1 MTITTTRAL
10 QFFQVMRQGA
20 VILTSILLAKSGLST
35 ADIGAY
41 EVLLYI
47 GTVLTFFWINGLL
60 QAMPPI
66 YTKLDTED
74 RKAFVFNVF
83 LIFCA
88 FSVLLSAMLLVGQ
101 AGVVPLL
108 TGLHA
113 VPFFDIFCLFLLFNL
128 PSYPVEYIYLLEK
141 KPYHIVGWGMAT
153 FGLQVLAVAAPLALG
168 LGLKGGISALLVLGI
183 LKWLWTFLLVLRAG
197 SLKVR
202 PDLLNG
208 YLHFAWPL
216 VLNILIGNF
225 VLMFDNWLVGWW
237 YRDEAVFAVY
247 RYGARE
253 LPLAQ
258 ALATA
263 LGVALIPRLSEHFIG
278 GLADMRAM
286 TRKLFHL
293 LFPITIVLL
302 FVSKPLFPLVFNPD
316 FARSA
321 DLFNVYLLMTASR
334 VLLPNSILLSKG
346 ETRIILA
353 VGLLELLVKVLLGF
367 LMIQYFG
374 LPGVAW
380 SAVAAF
386 WVEKAG
392 LIWYLQHRYQIK
404 PAQYIDLKWYTAYV
418 LALSIAFV
426 LSIVVF

>member
-1 MTITTTRAL
+1 LTITTTRAL
-10 QFFQVMRQGA
+10 QLFQVMRQGA

-66 YTKLDTED
+66 YTKLGPED
-74 RKAFVFNVF
+74 RKAFIFNAF
-83 LIFCA
+83 LLFCG
-88 FSVLLSAMLLVGQ
+88 FSVLLSAVLLVGQ
-101 AGVVPLL
+101 GGVVPLL
-108 TGLHA
+108 TGLNT
-113 VPFFDIFCLFLLFNL
+113 VPFFEIFCLFLLFNL
-128 PSYPVEYIYLLEK
+128 PTYPVEYIYLLEK
-141 KPYHIVGWGMAT
+141 KPYHIVGWGVAS
-153 FGLQVLAVAAPLALG
+153 FGLQVIAVATPLALG

-183 LKWLWTFLLVLRAG
+183 LKWLWTLLLVFRSG
-197 SLKVR
+197 IVKIR
-202 PDLLNG
+202 PDLMNT
-208 YLHFAWPL
+208 YLRFAWPL

-237 YRDEAVFAVY
+237 YHDEAVFAVY

-263 LGVALIPRLSEHFIG
+263 LGVALIPRLSEDFTG

-293 LFPITIVLL
+293 LFPFTIVLL
-302 FVSKPLFPLVFNPD
+302 FISKPLFPLVFNPD
-316 FARSA
+316 FAHSA

-346 ETRIILA
+346 EPRVILA
-353 VGLLELLVKVLLGF
+353 IGLLELLVKIVLGF

-392 LIWYLQHRYQIK
+392 LIWYLKHKHQIK
-404 PAQYIDLKWYTAYV
+404 PAQYIDLKWYAAYTC
-418 LALSIAFV
+418 ALVGAFI
-426 LSIVVF
+426 LSHWAF